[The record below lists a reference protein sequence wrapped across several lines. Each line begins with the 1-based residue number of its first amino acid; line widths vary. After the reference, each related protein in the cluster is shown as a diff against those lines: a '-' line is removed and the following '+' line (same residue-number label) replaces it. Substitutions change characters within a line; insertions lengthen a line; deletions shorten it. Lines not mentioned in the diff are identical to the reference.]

1 MLKNTSKTVGT
12 LNEKVEK
19 FEIRLLEALSRS
31 DGVVSSLQ
39 RASKVTVSE
48 ESKRAL
54 AEGNDSIC
62 RQITERMKSEGV
74 KIATVNLLVQQY
86 INVKYGNSKN

>member
-54 AEGNDSIC
+54 AEGNDAIC

>member
-54 AEGNDSIC
+54 AEGNDAIY